1 MRPEAAVRTGRTDR
15 EFAGRKNPENP
26 ENSAA
31 GRGKAGFM
39 LSQTLRTFRTFRIFR
54 KPRRP
59 GLTAGCGAMTAG
71 IDAPL
76 SLRGEPTQGRDE
88 PARLLRRNGVV
99 RLPAGNRTR
108 GFMRR
113 SLKAFLA
120 ATTILSAFAAPAAF
134 AQTAAEATAQTEDQ
148 RLAAFFEE
156 IFQRNLKNSPLFQS
170 QLGIKGPDYGKWD
183 DFSDDEA
190 VRQNEETKADLARL
204 RAEFDVSKLSEQ
216 SRVSYKIFEY
226 LGERSLR
233 GFPWRFH
240 GYAFSTQQNPVT
252 FPATFL
258 QNIHRVDDVSD
269 AEAYVS
275 RLNGLGLAMDQ
286 FIAGME
292 TAAAKGIVP
301 TSFSFD
307 PVLTDARNVIKGAP
321 YDQSGADSAIW
332 ADFKG
337 KVEKLNASPA
347 VKKKLLADGEKALTG
362 VVRPGIEKFIARV
375 ESLRPKSVGPNGVW
389 ALPDGEAYYKSQIDF
404 WTSEKDLSADAI
416 HKLGLAEVKRI
427 RGEMKKIMKEV
438 GFKGDLPAFFEHLR
452 TDPNNF
458 FPDTEEGRQAY
469 LDQSKAYIDS
479 IYADV
484 GNYFNIL
491 PKAPLE
497 VRRVEAWRE
506 ETAPIAFYNQPTPD
520 GSRPGIYYVNLK
532 NMAEKQKHEMETV
545 AYHEGA
551 PGHHFQIAIQQELEG
566 VPTFQKFA
574 FFGAYIEG
582 WGLYAERL
590 AKEEGRFTDPMQDF
604 GRLQNEMLRA
614 ARLVVDTGAHSK
626 KWTREQMIKYM
637 LDNNP
642 MTEAEATKEVERYI
656 DNPAQ
661 ALSYKVGMIK
671 ILTLRDKA
679 KKALGAKFDIRDFH
693 DTVLKNGA
701 VPLPILEELVD
712 AYIAAKKNAA

>member
-1 MRPEAAVRTGRTDR
+1 
-15 EFAGRKNPENP
+15 
-26 ENSAA
+26 
-31 GRGKAGFM
+31 
-39 LSQTLRTFRTFRIFR
+39 
-54 KPRRP
+54 
-59 GLTAGCGAMTAG
+59 
-71 IDAPL
+71 
-76 SLRGEPTQGRDE
+76 
-88 PARLLRRNGVV
+88 
-99 RLPAGNRTR
+99 
-108 GFMRR
+108 MRR
-113 SLKAFLA
+113 SVKAFLA
-120 ATTILSAFAAPAAF
+120 ATTVLTAFAAAPAF
-134 AQTAAEATAQTEDQ
+134 AQTAGAEAPAETEDQ

-170 QLGIKGPDYGKWD
+170 QLGMKGPDYGKWD
-183 DFSDDEA
+183 DFSDAEA
-190 VRQNEETKADLARL
+190 VRQNEETKDDLARL
-204 RAEFDVSKLSEQ
+204 RAEFDYDKLSEQ

-240 GYAFSTQQNPVT
+240 GYAFSTQSNPVT

-275 RLNGLGLAMDQ
+275 RLNGLGRAMDQ
-286 FIAGME
+286 FIENME
-292 TAAAKGIVP
+292 TAAAKGVVP

-307 PVLTDARNVIKGAP
+307 PVITDAKNVIKGAP
-321 YDQSGADSAIW
+321 YDPSGEDSAIW

-337 KVEKLNASPA
+337 KVEKLSATPA
-347 VKKKLLADGEKALTG
+347 VKKKLIADGEKALTG
-362 VVRPGIEKFIARV
+362 VVRPSVEKFIAKV
-375 ESLRPKSVGPNGVW
+375 EGLRAKSVGPNGVW
-389 ALPDGEAYYKSQIDF
+389 ALPDGDAYYKSQIDF
-404 WTSEKDLSADAI
+404 WTSEQDLTADEI

-427 RGEMKKIMKEV
+427 RGEMKKIMKKV
-438 GFKGDLPAFFEHLR
+438 GFKGDLPAFFEYLR
-452 TDPNNF
+452 TNPDNF
-458 FPDTEEGRQAY
+458 FPNTDEGRQAY
-469 LDQSKAYIDS
+469 LDQSKAYIDA

-484 GNYFNIL
+484 GKYFNIL

-497 VRRVEAWRE
+497 VRRVEEWRE

-532 NMAEKQKHEMETV
+532 NMADKQKHEMETV

-582 WGLYAERL
+582 WGLYSERL
-590 AKEEGRFTDPMQDF
+590 AKEQGRFTDPMQDF

-614 ARLVVDTGAHSK
+614 CRLVVDTGAHSK

-642 MTEAEATKEVERYI
+642 TTEAEATKEVERYI

-671 ILTLRDKA
+671 ILDLREKA

-712 AYIAAKKNAA
+712 SYIAAKKAA